1 MHGKPSLT
9 NKIKY
14 KYMANQAEQTNC
26 IKQSKP
32 NKNTAK
38 KHGKP
43 SRTNKADK
51 KIKVTG
57 EVMSSRGD
65 HGTTNTKVSRS
76 LGIESQPM
84 QWLSSF
90 MSEKS
95 M

>member
-1 MHGKPSLT
+1 
-9 NKIKY
+9 
-14 KYMANQAEQTNC
+14 MANQTKILQ
-26 IKQSKP
+26 
-32 NKNTAK
+32 K
-38 KHGKP
+38 KHDKP

-51 KIKVTG
+51 RIKVTG

>member
-1 MHGKPSLT
+1 
-9 NKIKY
+9 
-14 KYMANQAEQTNC
+14 MANQTKILQ
-26 IKQSKP
+26 KKHDKP
-32 NKNTAK
+32 N
-38 KHGKP
+38 
-43 SRTNKADK
+43 RTNKADK
-51 KIKVTG
+51 NIKVTG

-90 MSEKS
+90 VNEKS